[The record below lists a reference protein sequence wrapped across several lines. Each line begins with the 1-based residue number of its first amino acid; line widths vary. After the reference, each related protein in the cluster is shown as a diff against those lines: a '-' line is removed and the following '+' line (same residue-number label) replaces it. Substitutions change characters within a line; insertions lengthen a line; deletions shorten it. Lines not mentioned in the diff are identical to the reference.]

1 MSNLYSGLQMSTAIT
16 LRRTVWFCA
25 ALMFFCLTALFTAKT
40 AQAQD
45 INISNDRF
53 ELRLG
58 GFITKLDTDFRLST
72 APDTGTDFDLERD
85 LGADNSR
92 TVFRMDGTVR
102 FGSRHRLDLSYFRI
116 ARNAERTID
125 REFTIGDRFF
135 DIDASIESRART
147 EVYKISYG
155 YMLFRGERYE
165 LGPTIGLF
173 VQRNAFRISEV
184 GTGALV
190 TEAATLPL
198 PVIGLSGGYQ
208 MTNKLS
214 LRGSADFFFVS
225 FDKYS
230 GSLTDA
236 RLMLEYDVFENFGL
250 GIGFNWIDIDAEVE
264 NPDLIWDV
272 GYGITGLL
280 AYAKLAF

>member
-1 MSNLYSGLQMSTAIT
+1 MSNLYSGLQMSMAIS
-16 LRRTVWFCA
+16 LRRPVWLCTT
-25 ALMFFCLTALFTAKT
+25 LILFCLTALFTVGT

-45 INISNDRF
+45 INISDDRF
-53 ELRLG
+53 EFRLG

-72 APDTGTDFDLERD
+72 TPDAGTEFDFERD
-85 LGADNSR
+85 FGADNSR

-116 ARNAERTID
+116 TRNSERTID
-125 REFTIGDRFF
+125 REFTIGDKFF

-147 EVYKISYG
+147 EVYKITYG

-173 VQRNAFRISEV
+173 IQRNAFRISELDT
-184 GTGALV
+184 GTLV
-190 TEAATLPL
+190 TEDSTMPL
-198 PVIGLSGGYQ
+198 PVIGLRGGYQ
-208 MTNKLS
+208 MTKKLS
-214 LRGSADFFFVS
+214 LRGSADIFFVS

-230 GSLTDA
+230 GSLTDL
-236 RLMLEYDVFENFGL
+236 RVMLEYDVFENFGL
-250 GIGFNWIDIDAEVE
+250 GIGFNWIDVDAEVE
-264 NPDLIWDV
+264 NPDLIWNV